1 MDDEKLKYQIGSN
14 IAAYRKRAGMT
25 QAGLAEKLN
34 YSDKAISKW
43 ENNKCEPDLSA
54 LRNIA
59 NAFGVTVEELFDGDC
74 AIQIQLIDI
83 ESQPALHFIGKRY
96 NGSESI
102 RAKWKMWK
110 ENGWFSFLESLD
122 EHYGHG
128 YIGAKRI
135 VNGGLEYWIGM
146 FFPLN
151 TNAPE
156 GFDQIDVDEVNLAVF
171 RLNGKAHKVTTFET
185 HNLCLDEMCK
195 RGMTRFEDH
204 WCFEC
209 FGNDSIDSIGTDKI
223 ITIDYKITI
232 M

>member
-1 MDDEKLKYQIGSN
+1 MIGEN
-14 IAAYRKRAGMT
+14 IKKFRDRLNIT
-25 QAGLAEKLN
+25 QEELAINLN
-34 YSDKAISKW
+34 VTRQAISKW